1 MLTRKSH
8 QDPQVTEA
16 WTRLI
21 DLKEHVMFT
30 RLAHTA
36 CELSQVENFTKL
48 FLIVLALPAVLL
60 GTLAAPAPAL
70 IVVPAISTMMSLVA
84 AVRTIGKLDQPLVLE
99 LPVSFTAG
107 AASRFSV

>member
-1 MLTRKSH
+1 M
-8 QDPQVTEA
+8 
-16 WTRLI
+16 I

-30 RLAHTA
+30 RLTHTA
-36 CELSQVENFTKL
+36 RDLSHAENFTKL
-48 FLIVLALPAVLL
+48 FLIALALPAVVL
-60 GTLAAPAPAL
+60 GTLAATATAL
-70 IVVPAISTMMSLVA
+70 IVVPTISTAMSLVA